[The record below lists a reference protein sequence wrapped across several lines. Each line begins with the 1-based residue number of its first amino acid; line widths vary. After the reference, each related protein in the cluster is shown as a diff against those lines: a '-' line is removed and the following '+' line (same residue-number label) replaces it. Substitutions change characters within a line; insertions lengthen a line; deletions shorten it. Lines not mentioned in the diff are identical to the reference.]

1 MLFINKITYLSYII
15 IIHHIFI
22 PVKSLEQDKKT
33 GGVYFVKLGVKY
45 PIPTRDLLKIY
56 YKNKKITAAS
66 AKELDQYETGAAIKL
81 RDGEL
86 VSPKGES
93 TVYFIS
99 SSLKKPFDSYAA
111 FKGMGFK
118 PENII
123 YVDKKTLELHTT
135 GEIITLNK

>member
-1 MLFINKITYLSYII
+1 MT
-15 IIHHIFI
+15 
-22 PVKSLEQDKKT
+22 V
-33 GGVYFVKLGVKY
+33 
-45 PIPTRDLLKIY
+45 Y
-56 YKNKKITAAS
+56 YKNKKITPSSAA
-66 AKELDQYETGAAIKL
+66 ELEQYETGAAVKL

-99 SSLKKPFDSYAA
+99 SNLKKPFDSYAT
-111 FKGMGFK
+111 FEGMGFK

-135 GEIITLNK
+135 GELITLNK

>member
-1 MLFINKITYLSYII
+1 MIPPHKVTPKSSISASVFKIP
-15 IIHHIFI
+15 FN
-22 PVKSLEQDKKT
+22 SLT
-33 GGVYFVKLGVKY
+33 ASFRIRSGSVLCA
-45 PIPTRDLLKIY
+45 
-56 YKNKKITAAS
+56 KKITAAS